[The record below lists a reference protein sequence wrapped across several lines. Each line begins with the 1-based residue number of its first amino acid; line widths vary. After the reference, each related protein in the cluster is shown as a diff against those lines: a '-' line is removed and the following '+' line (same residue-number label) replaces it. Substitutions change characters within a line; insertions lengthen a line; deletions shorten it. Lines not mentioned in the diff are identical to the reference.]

1 MTTSTTLGLR
11 VVGIAAGT
19 RRLVDHATAFRA
31 HCQLD
36 ERAEPARESYLSIFT
51 FPREFRKHFEAN
63 RTEAAYNGPCG
74 ASAVWWDIDR
84 PDDLERALR
93 DSRRLA
99 AFVLDQFAELDDAD
113 LLIFFSG
120 AKGFHVGLPTSWRPE
135 PTPSLHVVA
144 KRFCETIA
152 EAAGVA
158 IDPSVYSKTRL
169 FRSPNSRHAKTGLY
183 KRRLTYDELLH
194 LRLEAIVALARE
206 PAPFELPTGPP
217 ERPSLAAAWRRA
229 REAVE
234 GQAVEQ
240 RRYVADGPKLAR
252 ATLEFI
258 RDGAADG
265 ERELRTFR
273 AAANLAEFGCPGALA
288 FALLE
293 ESALDSGLSPK
304 EARKAIDG
312 GLRHGRQQGK
322 GAAQ

>member
-1 MTTSTTLGLR
+1 MTTPTALGLR
-11 VVGIAAGT
+11 VVGNAAGT
-19 RRLVDHATAFRA
+19 RRIVDHATAFRA

-36 ERAEPARESYLSIFT
+36 ERAEPVRESYLSIFT
-51 FPREFRKHFEAN
+51 FPREFRKHFEAT

-120 AKGFHVGLPTSWRPE
+120 AKGFHVGLPTAWRPA
-135 PTPSLHVVA
+135 PTPSLHAVA

-152 EAAGVA
+152 DAAGVA

-183 KRRLTYDELLH
+183 KRRLTYAELLH

-206 PAPFELPTGPP
+206 PAPFELPAGPTECP
-217 ERPSLAAAWRRA
+217 NLADAWNRA
-229 REAVE
+229 KLAVE
-234 GQAVEQ
+234 RQAVEQ

-258 RDGAADG
+258 REGAGDG
-265 ERELRTFR
+265 ERELRCFR
-273 AAANLAEFGCPGALA
+273 AAANLAEFGCPDALA